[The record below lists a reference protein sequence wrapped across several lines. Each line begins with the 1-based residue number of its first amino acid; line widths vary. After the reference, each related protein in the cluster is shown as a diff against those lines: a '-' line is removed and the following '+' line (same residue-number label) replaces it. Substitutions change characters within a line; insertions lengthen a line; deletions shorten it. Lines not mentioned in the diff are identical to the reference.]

1 MRSEKRT
8 GIIIINFLTI
18 LIITTMEGRSKGRQD
33 GMDSTFQG

>member
-8 GIIIINFLTI
+8 GIIINFLTI